1 MSSQLPQHP
10 YYPLDAPIHGYVP
23 NESTIFQLLTTA
35 SAGAV
40 FLLGT
45 TLAFVSLVR
54 PRLSKAD
61 RAAILWFT
69 LSGTLHCF
77 FEGYFMFNHDR
88 MASAQDLFGQL
99 WKEYALSDSRYMTA
113 DTLVLCMETMTV
125 LFWGPLCF
133 IVAYSVFTQ
142 SSLRHPLQL
151 VVCMSHLYGDTL
163 YYATSLFDH
172 YVHGRPYSRPEP
184 YYFWV
189 YYFLMNF
196 IWIVK
201 PLDIGVPLGI
211 YDTNSVREKIRKWQQ
226 QGGGVITADDV
237 VYYEDDGENSTV
249 DANPPKTPKDNK
261 PAPTRKRS
269 KSTPRK
275 RVISD
280 EHWKLNR
287 TSTQSTIS
295 QKLPPPKR
303 ISQYTTNEPLASP
316 RAGRHEAKKEDKTR
330 PPPSLDSWERRKS
343 RVLKE
348 TLDSLV
354 ESKAGEDD
362 ISHNGSSKSA
372 SRPVSAGKPG
382 IGAASERSGSTGKK
396 DHPAEE
402 ETEWAASD
410 ADFSELSRRRAR
422 GAPQPAPKPR
432 GPLKPP
438 KGGIFEHMLGESKK
452 VFAKV
457 DPPKPTANRGSKI
470 EAWLSGTSDPFFD
483 GIVDPEVEVPAPLK
497 MRVNRPKREESD
509 HKGAHEGDSGT
520 HSRSRD
526 EGHGERVKSSAH
538 KAGPKE
544 PGRDSSSSSSRKRSS
559 DHKHSRSSSSA
570 KDAKEDA
577 LHEKNSKEK
586 DVISDVSGNNAPVPL
601 ARKRPFPS
609 TGAHR
614 LSTIASMD
622 SMNTRSEMLSNLQSA
637 DVKEDPEERDQ
648 FDPNSLPVVSSQ
660 LKRRLTTHDDLIS
673 VLSAPNSR
681 SRSIRSA
688 RSIRTNK
695 SRLNNATIPDLL
707 KELSLDEAKYMRE
720 LKTLVGGVIPVLLTC
735 VLSKSDS
742 AIAAGL
748 FRPSLDPKDELNFT
762 KPIVDMGVAIERL
775 KTLHKRIPQED
786 AGALLTWAIGAQR
799 VYREYLKAW
808 RLGFK
813 DVIVNLA
820 PLEEDEKGENA
831 ETKSL
836 DEGMDRDENGDIV
849 DSNGEKVDVAY
860 LLKRPLVRLKYLAKT
875 FKGIN
880 MLEPSEK
887 AEGVATA
894 YQALVTDARRRA
906 RDERARLEDES
917 AACIDAT
924 RARDPATLGPIV
936 DVNVDKTRRVRARDF
951 FNLSLYHSTGQVID
965 CRAELLLRDNS
976 SDGSTGGDLLICEI
990 DHTDRWLLFP
1000 PMDLTYVSARNGD
1013 AKGEIVVMLRSPPSE
1028 LKPWQELL
1036 LLKIDE
1042 EDVGF
1047 EWVQMLGLNP
1057 VPPTISRSQSFIE
1070 RAKQR
1075 QRARTITSPG
1085 DAPETPPSPTR
1096 VDVPLGERATSRTLR
1111 RSSPREPLSDPSIV
1125 GSSLATTSRMSINTA
1140 ITRESD
1146 YVSSTDRQVKPS
1158 PHTQSPILHSRDP
1171 RKSMTGEDKSPGL
1184 KRSKAKRVARHDDEA
1199 TSSPQSPSRDIAVS
1213 TPPRREHDDAK
1224 RARRSPEKPKEEKA
1238 LKEQYNPETPTRE
1251 SPEQL
1256 SPRVSSL
1263 RQRDSQS
1270 YVTDSVQPTS
1280 DESDE
1285 DYGPTKRKGHSRS
1298 NSDTSD
1304 KANGD
1309 EPPPPPPHSRSPSS
1323 TGSSLNN
1330 TPVLGPTGPRP
1341 RRRGSSPLKHEY
1353 EPSTAS
1359 DSISDSDTSTVR
1371 RYNFSEESG
1380 DELSSIA
1387 PLKADSHARTAPQ
1400 ASVVTSASS
1409 LSPSNSASQ
1418 AKSST
1423 AVASVF
1429 AWSDKGSWDS
1439 IFPDDCRIIVS
1450 PGLIEAYQL
1459 SAAPIG
1465 EDGIP
1470 VKNGRPLI
1478 ALELTPLV
1486 PIRRGTAIDISI
1498 RSPPTERS
1506 KIAWSN
1512 NIMFRSANADECEAL
1527 YGLINQAR
1535 INNPTYIALQNARGP
1550 FADQSVPI
1558 EPSNKKSYRASTS
1571 PRSLADH
1578 SESSRFGAGGSKM
1591 FSISRSSVTSRS
1603 RQKEDSLYSSSAGSG
1618 TNFMSNA
1625 GIGRIAAAIKNADGI
1640 GLSNAKIRLYVRETA
1655 SKWRDMGAA
1664 RLTIMPA
1671 APEPPRP
1678 DTAVSGRSDPSS
1690 AVDGTDESP
1699 PASGAASPRRAVDTK
1714 KRILIRGKTR
1724 GEVLLDVCLGES
1736 SFERI
1741 ARTGIAVSV
1750 WEENEGGAMPQKG
1763 GVMVGSSTIY
1773 MIQMKSEAEAA
1784 YTFGL
1789 VGKLRY

>member
-1 MSSQLPQHP
+1 MPP
-10 YYPLDAPIHGYVP
+10 P
-23 NESTIFQLLTTA
+23 STPHRPSNRGGSPRA
-35 SAGAV
+35 SP
-40 FLLGT
+40 T
-45 TLAFVSLVR
+45 
-54 PRLSKAD
+54 K
-61 RAAILWFT
+61 
-69 LSGTLHCF
+69 
-77 FEGYFMFNHDR
+77 
-88 MASAQDLFGQL
+88 Q
-99 WKEYALSDSRYMTA
+99 
-113 DTLVLCMETMTV
+113 
-125 LFWGPLCF
+125 
-133 IVAYSVFTQ
+133 
-142 SSLRHPLQL
+142 
-151 VVCMSHLYGDTL
+151 
-163 YYATSLFDH
+163 
-172 YVHGRPYSRPEP
+172 
-184 YYFWV
+184 
-189 YYFLMNF
+189 
-196 IWIVK
+196 K

-211 YDTNSVREKIRKWQQ
+211 YDTNSVREKVRKWQQ

-249 DANPPKTPKDNK
+249 EATPRTPKADK
-261 PAPTRKRS
+261 PAPSPTRKRS

-287 TSTQSTIS
+287 TPTQSTVS

-303 ISQYTTNEPLASP
+303 FSQYTTNESLASP
-316 RAGRHEAKKEDKTR
+316 RAGRHEQSRKEEKSR
-330 PPPSLDSWERRKS
+330 SLPPPSSLDSRERRKS

-354 ESKAGEDD
+354 ESKGGEDD
-362 ISHNGSSKSA
+362 TSHYGSSKST

-382 IGAASERSGSTGKK
+382 IGAASELSDSAAKT
-396 DHPAEE
+396 DLPADEE
-402 ETEWAASD
+402 NEWAASD

-432 GPLKPP
+432 GPVKPP

-452 VFAKV
+452 VFAKAE
-457 DPPKPTANRGSKI
+457 PPKPTGNRGSKI

-483 GIVDPEVEVPAPLK
+483 SVVDPEVEVPAPLK
-497 MRVNRPKREESD
+497 MRVNRGKREESD
-509 HKGAHEGDSGT
+509 HKTIHEGDNGAHRTPSGKPT
-520 HSRSRD
+520 GRRRVKSR
-526 EGHGERVKSSAH
+526 EFHGERVKSSTQ
-538 KAGPKE
+538 KPGTKE
-544 PGRDSSSSSSRKRSS
+544 SGRDISSSSSRKRSS
-559 DHKHSRSSSSA
+559 EQRHSRSSSSA
-570 KDAKEDA
+570 KEDA
-577 LHEKNSKEK
+577 PREKSFKEK
-586 DVISDVSGNNAPVPL
+586 DTMSDTETAPFSDGSEVSGNNAPVPL
-601 ARKRPFPS
+601 SRKRPFPS
-609 TGAHR
+609 TGVHR
-614 LSTIASMD
+614 LSTIASME
-622 SMNTRSEMLSNLQSA
+622 SMEASSDTRSSQQTDIQPEKRTLESSE
-637 DVKEDPEERDQ
+637 VKEAPEERDQ

-688 RSIRTNK
+688 RSIRTNR
-695 SRLNNATIPDLL
+695 SRLTNATIPDLL
-707 KELSLDEAKYMRE
+707 KELSADEVKYMRE

-748 FRPSLDPKDELNFT
+748 FRPSMDPKDELNFT
-762 KPIVDMGVAIERL
+762 KPIVDMGVAVERL

-786 AGALLTWAIGAQR
+786 TEALLTWAFGAQR

-820 PLEEDEKGENA
+820 PLEEEEKGDSA

-836 DEGMDRDENGDIV
+836 DEGMARDENGDIV
-849 DSNGEKVDVAY
+849 DSDGEKVDVAY

-880 MLEPSEK
+880 LLQPSDK
-887 AEGVATA
+887 AEEIAAA
-894 YQALVTDARRRA
+894 YQNLVTDARRRA

-917 AACIDAT
+917 AACIDST
-924 RARDPATLGPIV
+924 RARDPATLGPIG
-936 DVNVDKTRRVRARDF
+936 DISIDKTRRVRARDF

-976 SDGSTGGDLLICEI
+976 DGSTGGDLLICEI

-1000 PMDLTYVSARNGD
+1000 PMDLSCASARNGD
-1013 AKGEIVVMLRSPPSE
+1013 TKGEIVVMLRSSPDQT
-1028 LKPWQELL
+1028 KPWQELL
-1036 LLKIDE
+1036 LLKIEE

-1047 EWVQMLGLNP
+1047 EWVQMLGLDP
-1057 VPPTISRSQSFIE
+1057 IPPTVSRSQSFIE

-1075 QRARTITSPG
+1075 QRARTITSAA
-1085 DAPETPPSPTR
+1085 DYAPETPPSPTS

-1125 GSSLATTSRMSINTA
+1125 GSSLASESRISANTA
-1140 ITRESD
+1140 ITPESD
-1146 YVSSTDRQVKPS
+1146 YASATEQQAKAS
-1158 PHTQSPILHSRDP
+1158 PRPQSQILHSRDP
-1171 RKSMTGEDKSPGL
+1171 RKSMTSADKSPGL
-1184 KRSKAKRVARHDDEA
+1184 KRSKAKRVARHDDDATPSPHSKEPTPGRDIPVPTTPRQEHDEA
-1199 TSSPQSPSRDIAVS
+1199 KKGEKSSQKPKEQYTPKTPSRD
-1213 TPPRREHDDAK
+1213 
-1224 RARRSPEKPKEEKA
+1224 
-1238 LKEQYNPETPTRE
+1238 
-1251 SPEQL
+1251 SPEQS
-1256 SPRVSSL
+1256 SPRVSSVPSMDLPIIPKL
-1263 RQRDSQS
+1263 RQGDSQS
-1270 YVTDSVQPTS
+1270 YIAESIPPTS

-1285 DYGPTKRKGHSRS
+1285 EFGYLESSMLSDRPTKRKSHSRS

-1304 KANGD
+1304 KTNGD
-1309 EPPPPPPHSRSPSS
+1309 EAPPPPPHSRSPSS
-1323 TGSSLNN
+1323 TGSSLNS
-1330 TPVLGPTGPRP
+1330 TPVLGPTGLRP

-1371 RYNFSEESG
+1371 RYDLYSESEYSESDSSEESE

-1387 PLKADSHARTAPQ
+1387 PVKVNGHARTATQ

-1418 AKSST
+1418 GGYRSVPSQPTKSST
-1423 AVASVF
+1423 ALASVF
-1429 AWSDKGSWDS
+1429 AWSDKGTWET
-1439 IFPDDCRIIVS
+1439 IFPDDCRVIVS

-1470 VKNGRPLI
+1470 TKKGRPLI

-1512 NIMFRSANADECEAL
+1512 NIMFRSANADDCEAL

-1550 FADQSVPI
+1550 FADQTVPI
-1558 EPSNKKSYRASTS
+1558 EQPNKSTGWFGWPRRRKSYRASAS
-1571 PRSLADH
+1571 PRSLADN
-1578 SESSRFGAGGSKM
+1578 SESSVGTMSSAFSALKRFGAGGSKM

-1603 RQKEDSLYSSSAGSG
+1603 RQKEDSLYSSSAASG
-1618 TNFMSNA
+1618 TNFMSNS

-1640 GLSNAKIRLYVRETA
+1640 GLSNAKIRLYMRETP

-1664 RLTIMPA
+1664 RLTIMPV
-1671 APEPPRP
+1671 APEPARP

-1690 AVDGTDESP
+1690 AVEGDNESP
-1699 PASGAASPRRAVDTK
+1699 PASGTVSPRRAVDSK
-1714 KRILIRGKTR
+1714 KRILVRGKTR

-1736 SFERI
+1736 SFERV

-1750 WEENEGGAMPQKG
+1750 REENEGGAMPKKG
-1763 GVMVGSSTIY
+1763 GVTVGSNTIY